1 MNNEM
6 GGRRIGDA
14 DFYRSCVRQAA
25 YEALACQRRARIEFD
40 RAYHARNDNDTY
52 RYRRYL
58 ANAGR
63 YTQRADECL
72 EEIKVYLKFIVS
84 E

>member
-6 GGRRIGDA
+6 VRRRIGDV

-25 YEALACQRRARIEFD
+25 YEALSCQRRARIEWD
-40 RAYHARNDNDTY
+40 RAYGARDDNDTY

-58 ANAGR
+58 ENARR
-63 YTQRADECL
+63 YTERADECV
-72 EEIKVYLKFIVS
+72 EEIKVYLKFIVGA
-84 E
+84 